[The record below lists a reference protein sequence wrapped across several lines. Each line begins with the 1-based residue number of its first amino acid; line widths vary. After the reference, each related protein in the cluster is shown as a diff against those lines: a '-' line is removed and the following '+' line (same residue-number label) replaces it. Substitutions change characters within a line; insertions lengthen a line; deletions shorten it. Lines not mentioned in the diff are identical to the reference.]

1 MYDDDNFAKHMAV
14 AIAAALTIATFFVIA
29 ILSDDERNEF
39 RLNVTNPTNM
49 TQEIELAMYKDGEL
63 ISNKYVD
70 IWSGS
75 TKTIKIDERRTDRLI
90 VNWGEKR
97 WVFNYYEYEGELTLK

>member
-1 MYDDDNFAKHMAV
+1 MYDDDNFARYMSIILAV
-14 AIAAALTIATFFVIA
+14 TITLMTLFVIL
-29 ILSDDERNEF
+29 ILSDGDRNEF